1 MKSIRARL
9 TLWLVSAFAILF
21 TGVNGLVYFSSRQF
35 LYHEFDGALKAK
47 AMAINT
53 LIKQVD
59 GKLLV
64 DFSDKFLT
72 GFGEKAGTE
81 FFEVWLP
88 EGTVLRRSSSL
99 AGADLPR
106 KVGTPNLPL
115 FWNLFSVSGFPVRA
129 VGLDFT
135 ARMDLNERQHHPP
148 TEAMI
153 VVASDRRELDRSLSG
168 LALTLTI
175 ATILGVILTVP
186 VVHLTLRRGHEPL
199 DRLGHAASA
208 IHAEFL
214 EFRF

>member
-81 FFEVWLP
+81 FFEVLW
-88 EGTVLRRSSSL
+88 S
-99 AGADLPR
+99 
-106 KVGTPNLPL
+106 
-115 FWNLFSVSGFPVRA
+115 
-129 VGLDFT
+129 
-135 ARMDLNERQHHPP
+135 
-148 TEAMI
+148 
-153 VVASDRRELDRSLSG
+153 
-168 LALTLTI
+168 
-175 ATILGVILTVP
+175 
-186 VVHLTLRRGHEPL
+186 HL
-199 DRLGHAASA
+199 
-208 IHAEFL
+208 
-214 EFRF
+214 